1 MKVTEIKKR
10 DEKEYFLK
18 FWIEFN
24 VTLLELDSVD
34 VEKNFW
40 FLTILI
46 LE

>member
-24 VTLLELDSVD
+24 VSLLKLDCVD

-40 FLTILI
+40 FLTISI